1 MKEELSLPVARRIQK
16 LLIEK
21 KISGSFLPYSLGQ
34 ELLEEELLIFVPRG
48 THKIYRLGD
57 EQGLRTYLSQHYEI
71 DNLERWIEVKSCEK
85 EMTRS
90 EQVQAVGN
98 SKLGLS
104 RSFKGFLVRSVVTIK
119 ATLRDEPFVIQP
131 INGVSIFVEDYEYFR
146 IPENV
151 VIIGMENGENFQ
163 SVEAQQYLFE
173 GMEVLFVSRYPQ
185 SKDLRSWLQKIPN
198 RYIHFGDF
206 DLAGISIYLTEFYAY
221 LGEKA
226 EFFIPAD
233 INERLEKGN
242 RALYDKQ
249 YEKYWKMKISD
260 ERIRPLIELIHKYKR
275 GYEQEGYIVCSPKTK
290 K

>member
-1 MKEELSLPVARRIQK
+1 MKEEMSLSLARKMQK
-16 LLIEK
+16 LLTEK
-21 KISGSFLPYSLGQ
+21 RMAGSSLPSAMAA
-34 ELLEEELLIFVPRG
+34 ELLEEEILVSVSRG
-48 THKIYRLGD
+48 TQRIYRLAD
-57 EQGLRTYLSQHYEI
+57 AQGLRTYLSQRYAIE
-71 DNLERWIEVKSCEK
+71 DLERWIQVKSCET
-85 EMTRS
+85 ELTRS

-98 SKLGLS
+98 SKLGNT
-104 RSFKGFLVRSVVTIK
+104 RVFKGFLVRSVVPVK

-131 INGVSIFVEDYEYFR
+131 IKGVSIFVEDFEHFR

-151 VIIGMENGENFQ
+151 VVVGIENGENFQ

-221 LGEKA
+221 LGDRA

-233 INERLEKGN
+233 IDERLEKGN
-242 RALYDKQ
+242 RTLYDKQ
-249 YEKYWKMKISD
+249 YERYRNMKISD
-260 ERIRPLIELIHKYKR
+260 ERIRPLIGLIHKYKR
-275 GYEQEGYIVCSPKTK
+275 GYEQEGYIVRLPETRE
-290 K
+290 